1 MTKVVGVRFKKMG
14 KVYYFDPQELE
25 LEEGLVVVETAGGIE
40 CGELVFTQKQI
51 DDEKITSQLKKV
63 IRQATPADED
73 RLREREGKKREA
85 LQICEEKIAAH
96 KLEMKLIDVEIAF
109 DGSKITFFFTAD
121 GRVDFREL
129 VKDLAHVFRTRIE
142 LRQIGV
148 RDETKMLGGIG
159 ACGRVCC
166 CTAFLSEFAPVSIK
180 MAKEQNLSLNPTK
193 ISGLCG
199 RLMCCLKY
207 EQNYY
212 EQMRREMPR
221 VGREIATP
229 DGPGTLMENNV
240 LKKTCRVR
248 ITLPDQTVD
257 MRTYSLE
264 DIRRAEA
271 GLPPLSQE
279 AQRDEEGMPVAVLV
293 SERRAPRPQQNGQNR
308 PPQNR
313 GEQQE
318 RQNRD
323 GRAPAQ
329 GRQQNRRRRPQNE
342 GGQNASA
349 NAKETAPQRQN
360 RPSRPRQQQSG
371 QNPQTESGNRENA
384 PRRGQNGQRRQSGQ
398 NRPQRSRNPENKN
411 AANEAVTL
419 RPAGETQKGGA
430 PRPRNNNA
438 RRRSRSNNARRTEG
452 QETVRLVPAT
462 AKKED

>member
-1 MTKVVGVRFKKMG
+1 
-14 KVYYFDPQELE
+14 
-25 LEEGLVVVETAGGIE
+25 
-40 CGELVFTQKQI
+40 
-51 DDEKITSQLKKV
+51 
-63 IRQATPADED
+63 
-73 RLREREGKKREA
+73 
-85 LQICEEKIAAH
+85 
-96 KLEMKLIDVEIAF
+96 
-109 DGSKITFFFTAD
+109 
-121 GRVDFREL
+121 
-129 VKDLAHVFRTRIE
+129 
-142 LRQIGV
+142 
-148 RDETKMLGGIG
+148 
-159 ACGRVCC
+159 
-166 CTAFLSEFAPVSIK
+166 
-180 MAKEQNLSLNPTK
+180 MAKEQSLSLNPTK

-229 DGPGTLMENNV
+229 DGPGTLVENNV

-279 AQRDEEGMPVAVLV
+279 VKRDEEGMPEAVLV

-329 GRQQNRRRRPQNE
+329 GRQQNRRRRPQSE
-342 GGQNASA
+342 GGQNAKRNRAAAAESSA
-349 NAKETAPQRQN
+349 ASASAAKRAEPAA
-360 RPSRPRQQQSG
+360 G
-371 QNPQTESGNRENA
+371 K
-384 PRRGQNGQRRQSGQ
+384 RQSRERAAQGSERAAPPERSEPPAAQ
-398 NRPQRSRNPENKN
+398 PQSRKQKCRERSCDASP
-411 AANEAVTL
+411 
-419 RPAGETQKGGA
+419 GGRDA
-430 PRPRNNNA
+430 K
-438 RRRSRSNNARRTEG
+438 RRR
-452 QETVRLVPAT
+452 T
-462 AKKED
+462 ASAQ